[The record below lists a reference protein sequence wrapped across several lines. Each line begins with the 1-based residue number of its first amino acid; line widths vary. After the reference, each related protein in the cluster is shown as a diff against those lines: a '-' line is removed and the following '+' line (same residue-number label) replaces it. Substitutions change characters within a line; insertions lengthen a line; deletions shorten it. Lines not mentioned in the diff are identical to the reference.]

1 MRLRRILNAVLTCLG
16 LALIS
21 PSAQAFELADLQG
34 QLQQA
39 PVVRGRFV
47 QEKILRGDTAV
58 ILASRGVFT
67 LAGGK
72 GLLWFLHRPVAQ
84 ELRITPGGM
93 ARRVIANGKQSWQ
106 PLPQQSRSETRLFLS
121 VLSGDTWALQKQF
134 KLDLSGDAQDWQL
147 RLTPAS
153 ALLRQ
158 IFSDIQISGGAQVA
172 RIVLNE
178 TQGDAT
184 VVQLFEATPDTR
196 LTDTE
201 ARAFAD

>member
-1 MRLRRILNAVLTCLG
+1 MRRILNVVLLCLG
-16 LALIS
+16 LTLTS
-21 PSAQAFELADLQG
+21 LSAQAFELADLQR

-47 QEKILRGDTAV
+47 QQKILRGDTMV
-58 ILASRGVFT
+58 TLTSRGVFT

-72 GLLWFLHRPVAQ
+72 GLLWFLHSPVAQ

-93 ARRVIANGKQSWQ
+93 ARRVIVDGKQSWQ
-106 PLPQQSRSETRLFLS
+106 PLPQQNRNETRLFLS
-121 VLSGDTWALQKQF
+121 VLSGDTSALQKQF

-158 IFSDIQISGGAQVA
+158 IFTDIQISGGAQVA

-184 VVQLFEATPDTR
+184 VVQLFEAMPDAL
-196 LTDTE
+196 LTDAETQ
-201 ARAFAD
+201 AFAD